1 MTEKIAAFDLD
12 GTLVDSHEQIQAC
25 LEKTFLELL
34 GIQLQPELVF
44 MNLGQ
49 PIDKI
54 LGSLHLDQEMLDK
67 VIASFRVSLQKEILK
82 GNKVFPGAL
91 RTIKNLV
98 QKEYQ
103 IAIAT
108 SKPTYLAQSVVQN
121 SQLSGLIS
129 CIQGTDNFPSKPNP
143 EILFRIERRLSGKI
157 LIMFGDRTED
167 MQAAKSFGCL
177 GIGVANSAHSRSD
190 LAKSGADY
198 AFDSFDELIN
208 SNLIELKL

>member
-1 MTEKIAAFDLD
+1 
-12 GTLVDSHEQIQAC
+12 
-25 LEKTFLELL
+25 
-34 GIQLQPELVF
+34 

-54 LGSLHLDQEMLDK
+54 LGSLHLDQEILDK
-67 VIASFRVSLQKEILK
+67 VIASFRISLQKEILK
-82 GNKVFPGAL
+82 GNKVFPDAL

-98 QKEYQ
+98 RKDYQ

-129 CIQGTDNFPSKPNP
+129 CIQGTDNFPSKPSP

-177 GIGVANSAHSRSD
+177 AIGVANSAHSSSD